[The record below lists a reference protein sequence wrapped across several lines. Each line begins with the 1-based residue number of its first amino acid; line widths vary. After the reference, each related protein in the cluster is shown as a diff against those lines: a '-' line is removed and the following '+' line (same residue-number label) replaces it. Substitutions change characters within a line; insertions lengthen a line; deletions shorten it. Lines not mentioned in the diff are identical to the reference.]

1 MRNFNYRYRP
11 DQPASYRIAISG
23 KLDARCSDWFDD
35 ASITV
40 ENKADGSTI
49 TTLVGSTGDQ
59 SALHGW
65 LGCIRDL
72 GLVLPSV
79 QRIDIDNP
87 DTSLPGYPQRENH
100 EH

>member
-1 MRNFNYRYRP
+1 MRNFNCPYHP

-23 KLDARCSDWFDD
+23 RLDARWTRWFDN
-35 ASITV
+35 ATITV
-40 ENKADGSTI
+40 ENKADGSSV

-65 LGCIRDL
+65 LASIRDL
-72 GLVLPSV
+72 GLVLLSV
-79 QRIDIDNP
+79 ERIDADDPNSP
-87 DTSLPGYPQRENH
+87 LSGYSQRERH